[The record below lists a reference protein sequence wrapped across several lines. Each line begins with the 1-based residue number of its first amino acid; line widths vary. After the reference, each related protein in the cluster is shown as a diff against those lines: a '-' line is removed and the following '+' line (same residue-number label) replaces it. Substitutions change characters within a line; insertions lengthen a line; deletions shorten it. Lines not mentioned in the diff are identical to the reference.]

1 MRLLFISD
9 THNQHRSLRLPEADI
24 LIHCGDISGQ
34 GRLAEVVDFLDW
46 YGSMPHRHKVLI
58 AGNHDFLAEQN
69 PTLFKSLIPQ
79 NVIYLNDSGCEIQGL
94 RIWGSPISPWFFDWA
109 FNRQRGTDIRQ
120 HWDLIPLDTE
130 ILITHGPPY
139 GILDE
144 VAHDRRRVGCQDLR
158 TKIESLNF
166 LKIHAFGHIHEG
178 YGQHEEEG
186 KLFLNASVLDEHY
199 VLKNAPWVW
208 EVTR

>member
-1 MRLLFISD
+1 MRLVFISD
-9 THNQHRSLRLPEADI
+9 THNQHRSLRLPEGDI
-24 LIHCGDISGQ
+24 LIHCGDISGR
-34 GRLAEVVDFLDW
+34 GSLVEVADFLNW
-46 YGSMPHRHKVLI
+46 YSSLPHLHKVLI

-69 PTLFKSLIPQ
+69 PTLFESLIPQ
-79 NVIYLNDSGCEIQGL
+79 NVIYLNDSGCNIGGL

-109 FNRQRGTDIRQ
+109 FNRQRGADIRR

-144 VAHDRRRVGCQDLR
+144 VVHDRRRVGCQDLL
-158 TKIESLNF
+158 TKIESLNL
-166 LKIHAFGHIHEG
+166 LKINAFGHIHEG
-178 YGQHEEEG
+178 YGRHEEGG

-199 VLKNAPWVW
+199 MLKNAPWVW
-208 EVTR
+208 DI